1 MAEKVSVE
9 LIDDID
15 GSEADES
22 VVFSLDGVDY
32 EIDLS
37 AKNAAEL
44 RDSLGQFI
52 EHARRT
58 GGRKQPGKAARQA
71 PKQAAKETGDREEN
85 RAIREWAREQGYD
98 VSDRGRI
105 PAEIIDAY
113 HQAS

>member
-15 GSEADES
+15 GSEAEES
-22 VVFSLDGVDY
+22 VVFALDGVDY

-58 GGRKQPGKAARQA
+58 GGRKQAGKVARQA
-71 PKQAAKETGDREEN
+71 PKQAAKDSGDREEN
-85 RAIREWAREQGYD
+85 RAIREWAREQGYE

-105 PAEIIDAY
+105 PSEVVDAY
-113 HQAS
+113 HQAT

>member
-15 GSEADES
+15 GSEAEES
-22 VVFSLDGVDY
+22 VVFALDGVDY

-58 GGRKQPGKAARQA
+58 GGRKQAGKVARQA
-71 PKQAAKETGDREEN
+71 TKPAAKESGDREEN

-105 PAEIIDAY
+105 PSEVVDAY
-113 HQAS
+113 HSAT